1 MADYLN
7 EDTVNVQ
14 AHQCKMEYTGMRG
27 QRKLEVSKLLNC
39 VATAVLSTFLI
50 LVLLT
55 FTVWLDDCIL
65 VDSIR
70 DYKAFDPTTFVVQ

>member
-1 MADYLN
+1 
-7 EDTVNVQ
+7 
-14 AHQCKMEYTGMRG
+14 MRD
-27 QRKLEVSKLLNC
+27 QPKLEVSKFLNC

-55 FTVWLDDCIL
+55 FTVRLDDCVL

-70 DYKAFDPTTFVVQ
+70 DSRGL